1 MRALASL
8 RRVIRT
14 ATPALALGT
23 AALTAAVSACSDT
36 PTSPTSDSA
45 VRLAATS
52 STRAPAPPP
61 PAALLAALEH
71 PFSASAT
78 PNGMVMRGDTVV
90 ATVTFDPTVDNQF
103 ALGRQGGVQLLAHSV
118 CNPATSGYGPTRWD
132 APCVPAT
139 APITLS
145 VKVWRGVDGRAIVT
159 FAPDLRF
166 APALTNWL
174 WVADTGVPKHKD
186 GIIGWCPSTGGV
198 CVDESKSDWSLGT
211 GTLKGT
217 LYRRIKHFSG
227 YTVLV
232 N

>member
-1 MRALASL
+1 MTHRALTTVRRAL
-8 RRVIRT
+8 RA

-23 AALTAAVSACSDT
+23 AALTAALAACSD
-36 PTSPTSDSA
+36 SPTA
-45 VRLAATS
+45 PAAAPTTS
-52 STRAPAPPP
+52 RAPAPPP
-61 PAALLAALEH
+61 PAALITALAH
-71 PFSASAT
+71 PFAASAT
-78 PNGMVMRGDTVV
+78 PDGVVMRGDTAV
-90 ATVTFDPTVDNQF
+90 ATVTFDPKVDNQL

-118 CNPATSGYGPTRWD
+118 CNPATSGYGPTLWD

-139 APITLS
+139 APITLT
-145 VKVWRGVDGRAIVT
+145 VKVWRGTNGRAVAT

-174 WVADTGVPKHKD
+174 WIAASGVPAHKD
-186 GIIGWCPSTGGV
+186 GVIGWCPTTGGT
-198 CVDESKSDWSLGT
+198 CIDESNTDWSLGT

-232 N
+232 G